1 MTVTR
6 TYTRQRDVAGLPQS
20 TKFASRQY
28 GDAAVA
34 LTPTPPDVTPMIP
47 DMPAWSAPTGQE
59 QRPTNP
65 WAPGFEPDTPT
76 LRDGPDDP
84 IGFDYD
90 YGMDQFQ
97 PSTIDPAAIGIRDAA
112 VDTITIRDLGSY
124 HDGFQFA
131 VTATKQVNLL
141 TALNPGATD
150 TIQAWLHENR
160 EVVSDFFA
168 ATYRADVETASGF
181 DALNVTVS
189 TSVPVT
195 TDRTITPMQTY
206 AFTAQN
212 TMVRQLQSD
221 VDSGRIR
228 ELFREHTQNTVV
240 RTNRAVGYEL
250 AADAPADEQHAYQTR
265 AKTEAVQQAVERD
278 GRRGVSDKTA
288 FWLCQTVP
296 RQQYPELY
304 RFALNRVADK
314 RSIAAELEHAIN
326 TSAAAG
332 FKPGQRES
340 LHALW
345 NYFAHGA
352 DNS

>member
-1 MTVTR
+1 MTPTR

-20 TKFASRQY
+20 TKFASRQH
-28 GDAAVA
+28 GAAA
-34 LTPTPPDVTPMIP
+34 ITLTPTAPDVPPMIP
-47 DMPAWSAPTGQE
+47 QMPAWSAPTGQE
-59 QRPTNP
+59 QHPVSP

-84 IGFDYD
+84 IGFDFD

-97 PSTIDPAAIGIRDAA
+97 PATIDPASLGIRDAA
-112 VDTITIRDLGSY
+112 VDSITIRDLGSY

-131 VTATKQVNLL
+131 VTATRQVNLL
-141 TALNPGATD
+141 TALNPASPD

-160 EVVSDFFA
+160 EVVSDFFDT
-168 ATYRADVETASGF
+168 TYRADVDTPSGF
-181 DALNVTVS
+181 DTLHVTMH
-189 TSVPVT
+189 TSIPVT

-250 AADAPADEQHAYQTR
+250 AVDAPADEQHTYQTR
-265 AKTEAVQQAVERD
+265 SKTEAVQQAVERD
-278 GRRGVSDKTA
+278 GRRRVSDKTA

-304 RFALNRVADK
+304 RFALNRVGDK
-314 RSIAAELEHAIN
+314 RTIARELEHAIN
-326 TSAAAG
+326 TSASAG

-352 DNS
+352 DND

>member
-1 MTVTR
+1 MTTTR
-6 TYTRQRDVAGLPQS
+6 TYTRERDVAGLPQS
-20 TKFASRQY
+20 TRFAAHHREA
-28 GDAAVA
+28 GTVT
-34 LTPTPPDVTPMIP
+34 LTPTPPDVPPMIP
-47 DMPAWSAPTGQE
+47 EMPAWSAPTGQE
-59 QRPTNP
+59 QHPASP

-76 LRDGPDDP
+76 LRDGPHDP
-84 IGFDYD
+84 IGFDFD

-97 PSTIDPAAIGIRDAA
+97 PATINPENIGIRDAA

-124 HDGFQFA
+124 HDGYQFA

-141 TALNPGATD
+141 TALNPAATD
-150 TIQAWLHENR
+150 TIQTWLHDNR

-168 ATYRADVETASGF
+168 ATYRADIDAPEGF
-181 DALNVTVS
+181 DALAVTVH

-212 TMVRQLQSD
+212 TMVRQMQSD
-221 VDSGRIR
+221 IDSGRIR
-228 ELFREHTQNTVV
+228 ELFREHTQNTIV

-250 AADAPADEQHAYQTR
+250 AFDAPMEEQHAYQVR
-265 AKTEAVQQAVERD
+265 SKTEAVQQAVERD
-278 GRRGVSDKTA
+278 GRRRVSDKAA

-304 RFALNRVADK
+304 RFALNRVGDK
-314 RSIAAELEHAIN
+314 RTIAGELEHAIN
-326 TSAAAG
+326 TSAADG

-345 NYFAHGA
+345 NYFAYGP
-352 DNS
+352 DND

>member
-1 MTVTR
+1 MTTTR
-6 TYTRQRDVAGLPQS
+6 TYTRERDVAGLPPS
-20 TKFASRQY
+20 TKFASRQH
-28 GDAAVA
+28 GEPAVA
-34 LTPTPPDVTPMIP
+34 LTPTPPDVPPMIP

-59 QRPTNP
+59 QHPASP

-84 IGFDYD
+84 IGFDFD
-90 YGMDQFQ
+90 YAMDQFQ
-97 PSTIDPAAIGIRDAA
+97 PATIVPDALGIRDAA
-112 VDTITIRDLGSY
+112 VDSITIRDLGSY
-124 HDGFQFA
+124 YDGYQFA
-131 VTATKQVNLL
+131 MTATKQVNLL

-150 TIQAWLHENR
+150 AIQSWLHENR
-160 EVVSDFFA
+160 EIVPDFFA
-168 ATYRADVETASGF
+168 TTYRADAETEAGF
-181 DALNVTVS
+181 DSLDVTVRA
-189 TSVPVT
+189 SVPVT
-195 TDRTITPMQTY
+195 TDRTITPMQAY
-206 AFTAQN
+206 AFTAHN
-212 TMVRQLQSD
+212 TMVRQMQSD

-228 ELFREHTQNTVV
+228 ELFREHTQNTVI

-250 AADAPADEQHAYQTR
+250 DADAPAEEQHDYQTR
-265 AKTEAVQQAVERD
+265 SKTEAVQQAVERD
-278 GRRGVSDKTA
+278 GRRRVSDKTA

-304 RFALNRVADK
+304 RFALNRVGDK
-314 RSIAAELEHAIN
+314 RTIAAELEHAIN

-352 DNS
+352 DND